1 MIRVT
6 QLLLLSSSSR
16 SGGRCLLPLLNGAL
30 RDDGSDD
37 EITEMAM
44 RERRAGGVQERALA
58 Q

>member
-1 MIRVT
+1 M
-6 QLLLLSSSSR
+6 
-16 SGGRCLLPLLNGAL
+16 LPLLNGAL